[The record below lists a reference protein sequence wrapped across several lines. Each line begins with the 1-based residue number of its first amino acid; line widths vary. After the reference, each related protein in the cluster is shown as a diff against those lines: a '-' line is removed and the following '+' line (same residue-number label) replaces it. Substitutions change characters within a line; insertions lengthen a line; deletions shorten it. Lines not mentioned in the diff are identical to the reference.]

1 LQRPRN
7 QKIVLLSLKYPICHQ
22 MVEGELI
29 MVPEN
34 LSVKS
39 ALLGCENKV

>member
-1 LQRPRN
+1 
-7 QKIVLLSLKYPICHQ
+7 